1 MIYTVTRAWRYNWF
15 KKFMA
20 VAVWLWLCVC
30 GQMSAFALLSIVY
43 VCD

>member
-15 KKFMA
+15 KKF